1 MDSIGNWLQNWSD
14 ACQYARECA
23 PDFATFPVPDGEP
36 FTALAAITG
45 LCYLLWARNE
55 RRIRLRP
62 RPTPAAQIAQ
72 RVVGQPQ
79 ADHRRATPAVA
90 ATKEKLAA

>member
-1 MDSIGNWLQNWSD
+1 MEPLTNWLQDWSD

-23 PDFATFPVPDGEP
+23 PDFSSFPLPDGEP
-36 FTALAAITG
+36 FTAFLAIGG

-62 RPTPAAQIAQ
+62 RPAPAAQIAQ
-72 RVVGQPQ
+72 RTAGQPQ
-79 ADHRRATPAVA
+79 ADHRRAAPAVV
-90 ATKEKLAA
+90 ATSEKLAA